1 MGEMRLSVEGPGETT
16 YLQVAYRFPG
26 APHSDFFSLAV
37 LDSLLAGASNL
48 NMFGGGI
55 LNKTSRFYRAL
66 VDKEYAISA
75 SGRAAVIINPF
86 LYTLPLNFHPTIN
99 PEETLAVMDEEFN
112 KLPV

>member
-26 APHSDFFSLAV
+26 ATHSDFFSLAV
-37 LDSLLAGASNL
+37 LDSLLAGTSNP

-55 LNKTSRFYRAL
+55 SDKTSRLYRAL

-75 SGRAAVIINPF
+75 SSGAVVTMEPF
-86 LYTLPLNFHPTIN
+86 LCTFTLAFHPTRK
-99 PEETLAVMDEEFN
+99 PEMPVAALEEDLMKFQH
-112 KLPV
+112 